1 MTPEIHKQTSK
12 ITFIQLII
20 PILLAMMVFLLGIIT
35 WFGKAYTDSA
45 QTEKNI
51 QQQINLSV
59 LESLGRLSEKVDAN
73 SGDVEILIDNDRRQD
88 LLLQDHETKLKLLE

>member
-1 MTPEIHKQTSK
+1 MTPEINKQTAR

-45 QTEKNI
+45 QTERNT

-59 LESLGRLSEKVDAN
+59 LESLGSLKEKVDAN
-73 SGDVEILIDNDRRQD
+73 SSDVVTIKNNDRRQD
-88 LLLQDHETKLKLLE
+88 LMLQDHETKLKLLK

>member
-1 MTPEIHKQTSK
+1 MTPEINKQTSK

-20 PILLAMMVFLLGIIT
+20 PILLAIMVFLLGIIT

-45 QTEKNI
+45 QAEKNI

-59 LESLGRLSEKVDAN
+59 LESLGRLSEKVEAY
-73 SGDVEILIDNDRRQD
+73 SGDVETLIDNDRRQD
-88 LLLQDHETKLKLLE
+88 LLLQDHETKLKLLK